1 MARMNS
7 RSVLQAIA
15 VVALLAL
22 AGIASA
28 QEGAVTKRA
37 TELRD
42 KPSND
47 GKALASLPENTKLKV
62 LARSGGWT
70 QVEAG
75 TSKGWVNVFHV
86 TFPSSVQATTS
97 SSGGLSGLTSAL
109 GFGRP
114 KTEQAKIA
122 TIGVRGLSEE
132 ELKNAS
138 PNPEALKKMQSFRAD
153 KNAAAGF
160 AREAKLAARDVPYP
174 GNP

>member
-1 MARMNS
+1 MARMK
-7 RSVLQAIA
+7 SVLRKF
-15 VVALLAL
+15 ALLAFAAL
-22 AGIASA
+22 ATAAFA
-28 QEGAVTKRA
+28 QEQAVTKRA
-37 TELRD
+37 TELRE
-42 KPSND
+42 KPAAD
-47 GKALASLPENTKLKV
+47 AKTLATLPEKTPLKV

-86 TFPSSVQATTS
+86 SFPSTVTSSS
-97 SSGGLSGLTSAL
+97 SSGGGLSSLTSAL
-109 GFGRP
+109 GFGKPRQ
-114 KTEQAKIA
+114 EQAKMA

-153 KNAAAGF
+153 KNAAASF
-160 AREAKLAARDVPYP
+160 ARDAKLAAQSVPYP